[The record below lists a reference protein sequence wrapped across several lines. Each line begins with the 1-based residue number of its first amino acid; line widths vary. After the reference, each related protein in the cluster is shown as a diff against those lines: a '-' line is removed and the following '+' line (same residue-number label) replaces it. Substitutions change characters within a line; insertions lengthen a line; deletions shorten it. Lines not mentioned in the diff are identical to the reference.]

1 VIVSL
6 QAYSKQSIALAQ
18 LETALRLFHVGDDLI
33 SVITLAGA
41 AEEILGKLVKKR
53 GQDNSL
59 DSLKK
64 TAAAIH
70 ERLFSEPIDTS
81 VIADRANRARNAM
94 KHVTAAGDPVSLDL
108 REEAVDI
115 LNRAVDDYWILETSL
130 TPGMDSFL
138 RAQRAA

>member
-18 LETALRLFHVGDDLI
+18 LETALRLFHVGDELI

>member
-6 QAYSKQSIALAQ
+6 QAYAKQSIALAQ
-18 LETALRLFHVGDDLI
+18 LETALRLFRTGDELI

-41 AEEILGKLVKKR
+41 AEEILGKLVRKR

-70 ERLFSEPIDTS
+70 ERLFSERIDTS
-81 VIADRANRARNAM
+81 VIADRANRARNAL
-94 KHVTAAGDPVSLDL
+94 KHLTAGGDPVSLDL

-115 LNRAVDDYWILETSL
+115 LNRAVDDYWILETNL
-130 TPGMDSFL
+130 TAAMDSFL

>member
-1 VIVSL
+1 MSI

-18 LETALRLFHVGDDLI
+18 FETALRLFHTGDELI
-33 SVITLAGA
+33 SAITLAGA
-41 AEEILGKLVKKR
+41 AEEILGKLVKRR

-64 TAAAIH
+64 AAAAIH

-81 VIADRANRARNAM
+81 VVADRANRARNAF
-94 KHVTAAGDPVSLDL
+94 KHLTAGGDPVSLDL
-108 REEAVDI
+108 REDAVDI
-115 LNRAVDDYWILETSL
+115 LNRAVDDYWILETNL
-130 TPGMDSFL
+130 TPAMDSFL

>member
-115 LNRAVDDYWILETSL
+115 LNRAVDDYWILETNL
-130 TPGMDSFL
+130 TAAMDSFL